1 MRRVRLTGRP
11 CQYSQVPLWVPW
23 VPLWSLPAMVARA
36 LSDFVAPCASQPIL
50 GATCVAH
57 SCLFSPLPSA
67 APVCFQCSRVGGP
80 SWLCSRSQR
89 PLGTL
94 ITGNEGRRRVSRGAQ
109 ICDCSWENLP
119 GLRLSPSILH
129 FRHPFIC
136 LFTIHPSVHP
146 STPPITYVSIF
157 LHIFLHLSIAIRSKT
172 YLGLTLCQEGLPVF
186 YRN

>member
-1 MRRVRLTGRP
+1 MRLTGRP

-50 GATCVAH
+50 GDNCMAH

-119 GLRLSPSILH
+119 GLRLSPSSSTSDIHLSVSSPSIH
-129 FRHPFIC
+129 LSTHPPLPSLMCRYFYIYFFIC
-136 LFTIHPSVHP
+136 L
-146 STPPITYVSIF
+146 
-157 LHIFLHLSIAIRSKT
+157 
-172 YLGLTLCQEGLPVF
+172 
-186 YRN
+186 